1 MKSPKREDA
10 KRGSQL
16 RDALMWMPVAM
27 LLLVIPATAQTD
39 AILRPIG
46 GGGGSQFVAR
56 CPQSELLTGV
66 DLRAGEQVDSIQP
79 ICVPGVAGQFQ
90 TYPLRFGGNGGSP
103 LVLVCPNDAPIV
115 TGMDIRWG
123 NHLIVMSIHLFC
135 GVAAAAQAPTEVP
148 AAVFDGTSTITGG
161 GGRQRCPAGLVGV
174 GINGRSGERLDA
186 LGLICGAPPVI
197 LPPIVVATEPP
208 GVKPQGRVKLPGGA
222 DKPSISICEAA
233 KLALQRS
240 SPATPGLQ
248 AQCSAQLSELHARGA
263 AIANADP
270 LAAELR
276 NQQPDAPALR
286 GFDIGMAAAE
296 GNTAPGP
303 GKQAIHDALSPA
315 EQGGFDAA
323 VAYSL
328 ARNKYADL
336 AATGATIA
344 AADPIVAAARNG
356 QADVL
361 YRLGFDIATGL
372 FGDPALGAKGNTQT
386 GTGSFAIRNS
396 LTAAARRGFNV
407 SVALHLSRDY
417 LLPAK
422 AGEPPVV
429 VSGSCGPPGGT
440 ATIVIPDPKLKRLNV
455 RASAGGTVLGTI
467 PEGSQVSIV
476 GVCGAEPAAGLVKP
490 QQPKA
495 TGWCQIDAPVLGCVS
510 AKFLDFGGTGAAGV
524 AAGIAKP
531 PATEA
536 EVPAAAAPD
545 FAGEWSSVVD
555 GVAHYITLSQKGGTV
570 KGTYQADD
578 GSSGKIAGKASG
590 NLLRFAW
597 SQADGIAGS
606 GKFILSG
613 DGQSFEGSYNF
624 GDNPD
629 QVEGSWNGS
638 R

>member
-1 MKSPKREDA
+1 MKSPKREESR
-10 KRGSQL
+10 RGSQRRIVL
-16 RDALMWMPVAM
+16 HLMLVVGLALPAM
-27 LLLVIPATAQTD
+27 LLHPQPAAANFFEDFAEGFCLVFCPTANFTAATECRITQVRAGGTIARHAYEFDVLCDGTPFARVSAVYDFASGKASEKLSSLIGEWSYKSSWRCSDDPWIYGDKPPACGSPQVELRPEGMNPTSPETQLPVSVYSLTAGDRHVLAAQLQNVLNATVPSPVLLPPLVIAT
-39 AILRPIG
+39 
-46 GGGGSQFVAR
+46 
-56 CPQSELLTGV
+56 
-66 DLRAGEQVDSIQP
+66 
-79 ICVPGVAGQFQ
+79 
-90 TYPLRFGGNGGSP
+90 
-103 LVLVCPNDAPIV
+103 
-115 TGMDIRWG
+115 
-123 NHLIVMSIHLFC
+123 
-135 GVAAAAQAPTEVP
+135 
-148 AAVFDGTSTITGG
+148 
-161 GGRQRCPAGLVGV
+161 
-174 GINGRSGERLDA
+174 
-186 LGLICGAPPVI
+186 
-197 LPPIVVATEPP
+197 
-208 GVKPQGRVKLPGGA
+208 PQGAIP
-222 DKPSISICEAA
+222 
-233 KLALQRS
+233 
-240 SPATPGLQ
+240 PAITPDDL
-248 AQCSAQLSELHARGA
+248 SALHAKGA